1 MVDIVVIGAG
11 CAGMTA
17 GVYAARAGKKVLV
30 LEAQGIGGQIAASP
44 LIENYP
50 GIPDISGMEFSDN
63 LFAQA
68 EKLGVEFDFQNV
80 TGIKVGEP
88 MKVVTAEG
96 VAECKSI
103 IIASGSKHRE
113 LGVRKERELTGHGVS
128 YCAVC
133 DGTFFKGKDVAVVG
147 GGNTALSD
155 AMYLAKL
162 ASHVTII
169 HRRDAFRADKNTASK
184 LNDFDNITTEYSS
197 VVKELVGEKS
207 LMAIKLSNVITG
219 EEKTL
224 DVSGLFVAVGQQA
237 KNGAFSNVIALDESG
252 YILAGEDCVT
262 SATGVFAA
270 GDCRKK
276 SVRQLTTAAADGSVA
291 ALAAC
296 DYISKHHA
304 D

>member
-1 MVDIVVIGAG
+1 MVDIVIIGAG

-17 GVYAARAGKKVLV
+17 GIYAARAGKKVLL

-44 LIENYP
+44 RIENYP

-63 LFAQA
+63 LFTQA
-68 EKLGVEFDFQNV
+68 EKLGVELDFREV

-88 MKVVTAEG
+88 MKVLTAEG
-96 VAECKSI
+96 ETECKSI

-113 LGVRKERELTGHGVS
+113 LGVKKEKELTGHGVS

-133 DGTFFKGKDVAVVG
+133 DGAFFKGKDVAVVG

-162 ASHVTII
+162 ASHVTLI
-169 HRRDAFRADKNTASK
+169 HRRDAFRADKSTVEDLAQ
-184 LNDFDNITTEYSS
+184 FDNITIEIDS
-197 VVKELVGEKS
+197 VVKELRGDKS
-207 LMAIKLSNVITG
+207 LSSILLSNVKTG
-219 EEKTL
+219 EEKTIEA
-224 DVSGLFVAVGQQA
+224 SGLFVAVGQQA
-237 KNGAFSNVIALDESG
+237 KNQAFANVLALDECG

-262 SATGVFAA
+262 TAPGVFAA

-296 DYISKHHA
+296 EWAEKH
-304 D
+304 